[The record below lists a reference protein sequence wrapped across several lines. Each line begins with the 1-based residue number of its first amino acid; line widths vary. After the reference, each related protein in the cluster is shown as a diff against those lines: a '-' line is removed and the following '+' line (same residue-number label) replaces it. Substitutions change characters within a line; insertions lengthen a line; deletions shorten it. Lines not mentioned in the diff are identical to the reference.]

1 MLCPNDSQAKLMD
14 NPLGKDKISLII
26 MVVLLDRLSNQRI
39 RVRTSMWLE
48 NREKERMTG
57 INKKSK

>member
-1 MLCPNDSQAKLMD
+1 MD